1 MVSTEIYFLE
11 EKSSYEK
18 LYIMALSP
26 LGTGKPTMLHAGEKA
41 MLPHSTLLA
50 VYYFV
55 VQKGGWEGEGNW
67 ETSRKMKEQ
76 TKWNNKMKFWYWGDQ
91 LGTGVV
97 LSSTSASVN
106 KS

>member
-26 LGTGKPTMLHAGEKA
+26 LGTGKPTMLHEGEKA

-55 VQKGGWEGEGNW
+55 VQKGRCGGGGKLRNFKKDEG
-67 ETSRKMKEQ
+67 T
-76 TKWNNKMKFWYWGDQ
+76 NKMKQ
-91 LGTGVV
+91 QNEILVLG
-97 LSSTSASVN
+97 
-106 KS
+106 